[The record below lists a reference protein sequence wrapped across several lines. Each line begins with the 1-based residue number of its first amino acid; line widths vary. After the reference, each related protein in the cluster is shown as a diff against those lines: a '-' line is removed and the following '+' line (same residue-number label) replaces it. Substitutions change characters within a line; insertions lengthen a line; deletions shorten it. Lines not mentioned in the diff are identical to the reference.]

1 MEAKTINN
9 SVIDTEVIETIEVQG
24 EFIIEQRHR
33 HERRQRQSNHCSLYE
48 RRLNNRRNA
57 RRNKIDITI

>member
-1 MEAKTINN
+1 MDAKQDVVNQEIN
-9 SVIDTEVIETIEVQG
+9 VIDTIEIAG
-24 EFIIEQRHR
+24 EFIMEQRHR
-33 HERRQRQSNHCSLYE
+33 HERRQRQSNHSSRYE

>member
-1 MEAKTINN
+1 MDAKQDAVNQEIN
-9 SVIDTEVIETIEVQG
+9 VIDTIEIAG
-24 EFIIEQRHR
+24 EFIMEQRHR
-33 HERRQRQSNHCSLYE
+33 HERRQRQSNHCSRYE